1 MKKTIVGFTPLE
13 REQANLNPI
22 RRRKFSNRIK
32 EQNSLTG
39 FTLIELILALALLG
53 VIILGVTAFDV
64 ASREFLR
71 SSRRKAQVLNE
82 AVFVLEHIAKRA
94 VSGIGDIS
102 NPAIGQGITP
112 APYNEPMFYIFQDT
126 HPNPNPNGIL
136 DIDRSDPLNPANPS
150 NLDIPIG
157 YAQQSVA
164 GGGEEVIFMC
174 PNARHNHRAGDDGGP
189 GRHEILTRRAR
200 PLADGGGFNFTI
212 NRDPPVTGIP
222 VSVTIKVTLR
232 YDPWKPKHMRNN
244 PEATAETTISVPGYS
259 LN

>member
-39 FTLIELILALALLG
+39 FTLIELILALALLM

-82 AVFVLEHIAKRA
+82 AVFILEHIAKRA
-94 VSGIGDIS
+94 ISGIGDVS
-102 NPAIGQGITP
+102 NPALASSSTP
-112 APYNEPMFYIFQDT
+112 YLDEIMLSIQQDT
-126 HPNPNPNGIL
+126 NENGIWDPDL
-136 DIDRSDPLNPANPS
+136 DPTDGVTNDLT
-150 NLDIPIG
+150 IG
-157 YAQQSVA
+157 YAQQNDV
-164 GGGEEVIFMC
+164 GGGGDERVIFMC
-174 PNARHNHRAGDDGGP
+174 PDTRVDHRGGDSGEGSPDV
-189 GRHEILTRRAR
+189 HEILTRRAR